1 MSEES
6 VEVRES
12 LTELTETS
20 PETKP
25 ANEPIGGHAP
35 EEILNKQSEGRPEYV
50 PEKFWN
56 GERQEVDLENFS
68 KSYKELENAYNAKT
82 EDLKQQIESGFH
94 EKRLGSR
101 PEAPSDYAP
110 TVPDGFL
117 PDGAEFNAN
126 ENDPMMK
133 FWRQTAHDLGLGQ
146 EEFSKGIAAYV
157 DSLIANTP
165 DQGELEKSLG
175 ENGPERLKNVY
186 DWVDGR
192 LGENAVERFSPM
204 LQTTDG
210 ITSLEQVIAMT
221 KDFQQGGVTGGGSPE
236 GPPTRES
243 LERKMKDPRYSDPYK
258 RDPAYVR
265 QIEAEWQQ
273 LIPDPEEAVRQNR

>member
-1 MSEES
+1 MSEEA

-12 LTELTETS
+12 LTELTEAS

-25 ANEPIGGHAP
+25 ASEPIGGHAP
-35 EEILNKQSEGRPEYV
+35 EEIINKQTSGKPDYV

-56 GERQEVDLENFS
+56 GKDNEVDVENLI
-68 KSYKELENAYNAKT
+68 KSYTTLEQAYNAKT
-82 EDLKQQIESGFH
+82 EDLKQKAESDFH

-101 PEAPSDYAP
+101 PEAASDYAAV
-110 TVPDGFL
+110 VPDGYL
-117 PDGAEFNAN
+117 PEGTEFQAD
-126 ENDPMMK
+126 ESDPMMK
-133 FWRQTAHDLGLGQ
+133 FWRETAHNLGLGQ

-157 DSLIANTP
+157 DSLVSNAP
-165 DQGELEKSLG
+165 DQAELEKSLG

-192 LGENAVERFSPM
+192 LGENAIETFSPL
-204 LQTTDG
+204 LQTSNGVTN
-210 ITSLEQVIAMT
+210 LEQVIAMT
-221 KDFQQGGVTGGGSPE
+221 KDFQQGGATPGSPVQ

-243 LERKMKDPRYSDPYK
+243 IEQKMKDPRYSDPYK